1 VSILD
6 MNEEL
11 GKSLVAELGT
21 ERLRFFRTDVSNTDS
36 IAEAMK
42 GSLAWVKHTG
52 KEVGGVV
59 AGAGVANP
67 SKVRS
72 PPQQRSKR
80 PLSRF

>member
-42 GSLAWVKHTG
+42 
-52 KEVGGVV
+52 
-59 AGAGVANP
+59 
-67 SKVRS
+67 
-72 PPQQRSKR
+72 
-80 PLSRF
+80 